1 MAREWTAA
9 MQDGRS
15 GSVRDFVAVGD
26 VEIKVIGADGQI
38 LDSEVPVRQILE
50 QLVAKTGLP
59 PFMLGLSWASTE
71 RMSKQQ
77 ADLLTSEL
85 WSIRRCVEPILY
97 RICRTWLRLEGYGCE
112 PEIVWD
118 DISTG
123 SGGGSARGALSQTGG
138 KNQKG
143 NGGRSMKIQKQAS
156 VLTAGTPDAE
166 QLEKI
171 NRQAK
176 SPLKAEEVYVFSVRL
191 CDDRPDRDHER
202 CSTEA
207 LKALAPMFVGKTGI
221 VDHAW
226 SSEKQVAR
234 IFEAGVEYG
243 DGCTFLKAWAY
254 ILRGEKTQEIIREI
268 EAGIKKEVSVGCAM
282 RRSICS
288 ICGADY
294 GSCEH
299 RKGESYGGQT
309 CVAVLCEPED
319 AYEFSFVAVPAQ
331 KQAGVLK
338 RLGGGGEMP
347 AAELERL
354 KKEAALGRE
363 YRKELEE
370 RFVRAAMLLELGLKE
385 PVLREMAAALEAA
398 QLKQAGCALE
408 KKTAKLYPPQTQLSS
423 VKETALKTDS
433 AFLI

>member
-1 MAREWTAA
+1 
-9 MQDGRS
+9 
-15 GSVRDFVAVGD
+15 
-26 VEIKVIGADGQI
+26 
-38 LDSEVPVRQILE
+38 
-50 QLVAKTGLP
+50 
-59 PFMLGLSWASTE
+59 
-71 RMSKQQ
+71 
-77 ADLLTSEL
+77 
-85 WSIRRCVEPILY
+85 
-97 RICRTWLRLEGYGCE
+97 
-112 PEIVWD
+112 
-118 DISTG
+118 
-123 SGGGSARGALSQTGG
+123 
-138 KNQKG
+138 
-143 NGGRSMKIQKQAS
+143 
-156 VLTAGTPDAE
+156 
-166 QLEKI
+166 
-171 NRQAK
+171 
-176 SPLKAEEVYVFSVRL
+176 
-191 CDDRPDRDHER
+191 
-202 CSTEA
+202 
-207 LKALAPMFVGKTGI
+207 
-221 VDHAW
+221 
-226 SSEKQVAR
+226 
-234 IFEAGVEYG
+234 
-243 DGCTFLKAWAY
+243 
-254 ILRGEKTQEIIREI
+254 
-268 EAGIKKEVSVGCAM
+268 M
-282 RRSICS
+282 RRSTCS

-338 RLGGGGEMP
+338 RLGGGGEIP

-408 KKTAKLYPPQTQLSS
+408 KKTAKLYPPQKQLSS

>member
-1 MAREWTAA
+1 
-9 MQDGRS
+9 
-15 GSVRDFVAVGD
+15 
-26 VEIKVIGADGQI
+26 
-38 LDSEVPVRQILE
+38 
-50 QLVAKTGLP
+50 
-59 PFMLGLSWASTE
+59 
-71 RMSKQQ
+71 
-77 ADLLTSEL
+77 
-85 WSIRRCVEPILY
+85 
-97 RICRTWLRLEGYGCE
+97 
-112 PEIVWD
+112 
-118 DISTG
+118 
-123 SGGGSARGALSQTGG
+123 
-138 KNQKG
+138 
-143 NGGRSMKIQKQAS
+143 
-156 VLTAGTPDAE
+156 
-166 QLEKI
+166 
-171 NRQAK
+171 
-176 SPLKAEEVYVFSVRL
+176 
-191 CDDRPDRDHER
+191 
-202 CSTEA
+202 
-207 LKALAPMFVGKTGI
+207 
-221 VDHAW
+221 
-226 SSEKQVAR
+226 
-234 IFEAGVEYG
+234 
-243 DGCTFLKAWAY
+243 
-254 ILRGEKTQEIIREI
+254 
-268 EAGIKKEVSVGCAM
+268 M

-408 KKTAKLYPPQTQLSS
+408 KKTAKLYPPQTQLLSE
-423 VKETALKTDS
+423 KETALKTDS